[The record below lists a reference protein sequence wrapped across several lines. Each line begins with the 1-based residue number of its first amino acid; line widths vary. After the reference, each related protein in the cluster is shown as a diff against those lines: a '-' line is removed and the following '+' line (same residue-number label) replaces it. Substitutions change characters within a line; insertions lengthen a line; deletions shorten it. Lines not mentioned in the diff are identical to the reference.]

1 MKFQIVTLQPE
12 GYLHSRCFEEIAELL
27 ELSLR
32 DLGVEAKRVI
42 NRLHPQEMNLL
53 LGYHLIPDPKILG
66 TAPYG
71 VYQLEPL
78 TALPEWLQERALA
91 VLRGA
96 RWVWDYSL
104 QNQEWLRSRGIES
117 TLVTPGYH
125 PQLQK
130 IQLVQN
136 PEIDL
141 LFYGA
146 VTPRRAVILD
156 KIANKIPHLNLKVLE
171 GIYGKERDEWIARS
185 KAILNLHS
193 YDRPLFEAVR
203 ISYLLNNRCAVIS
216 EPSEGELY
224 EGIPTLR
231 FSEESYHSLKESLE
245 EPMKLRS
252 LAEREAE
259 IFKNN
264 YSMVTNLKDKI
275 SDLF

>member
-32 DLGVEAKRVI
+32 DLGVEAIRAI

-66 TAPYG
+66 EAPYG
-71 VYQLEPL
+71 VYQLEHL

-104 QNQEWLRSRGIES
+104 QNQDWLRRQGIES
-117 TLVTPGYH
+117 TLVIPGYH

-130 IQLVQN
+130 IQLAQN

-141 LFYGA
+141 LFFGA
-146 VTPRRAVILD
+146 VTPRRAAILE
-156 KIANKIPHLNLKVLE
+156 KIAKKIPNLKILE
-171 GIYGKERDEWIARS
+171 GVYGKERDEWIARS

-224 EGIPTLR
+224 GGIPSLR
-231 FSEESYHSLKESLE
+231 FSEEDCDHLKEFIE
-245 EPMKLRS
+245 EPIRLRAI
-252 LAEREAE
+252 AESEAE
-259 IFKNN
+259 TFKND
-264 YSMVTNLKDKI
+264 YSMVTHLKDKI
-275 SDLF
+275 SNLF